1 MSLKILQNK
10 KIQELIVF
18 GIMPPLTGVNGRV
31 IIDHS
36 YFSSSSGLSVELF
49 VMAGQCIPERMA

>member
-18 GIMPPLTGVNGRV
+18 GIMPPLSWGEWEG
-31 IIDHS
+31 DH
-36 YFSSSSGLSVELF
+36 
-49 VMAGQCIPERMA
+49 